1 MRKEVWIMN
10 RPLLITILLI
20 AVVLLI
26 VALVVPRFWS
36 APAEA
41 EPGADPG
48 LAPPEEVLP
57 GPESDG
63 EAAPDVSDEGAAAPG
78 FTLPSLDSETVRL
91 ADLKDKRGAVLVFFA
106 TWCGPCMAEVP
117 HIKELAAEAERVPV
131 SVYAVNVREE
141 TKVVQAFVKD
151 AEVTYPVLL
160 DADGTAARVYDVRA
174 IPLVVGINP
183 AGKIVYREHG
193 IPRNVEGFLASL
205 SPETTE
211 AELE

>member
-1 MRKEVWIMN
+1 MN
-10 RPLLITILLI
+10 RPLLITILVI

-26 VALVVPRFWS
+26 VALAAPRFWP

-48 LAPPEEVLP
+48 LAPTEEVLP
-57 GPESDG
+57 GPESEGD
-63 EAAPDVSDEGAAAPG
+63 AAPEASDDGAAAPG
-78 FTLPSLDSETVRL
+78 FSLPSLDGETVRL
-91 ADLKDKRGAVLVFFA
+91 ADLKNERGAVLVFFA

-117 HIKELAAEAERVPV
+117 HVKELAAEAEGAPV

-141 TKVVQAFVKD
+141 TEAVRAFVKD

-160 DADGTAARVYDVRA
+160 DAAGTAARAYNVRA
-174 IPLVVGINP
+174 IPLVVGINA
-183 AGKIVYREHG
+183 AGEIVYREHG

-205 SPETTE
+205 SPATTE